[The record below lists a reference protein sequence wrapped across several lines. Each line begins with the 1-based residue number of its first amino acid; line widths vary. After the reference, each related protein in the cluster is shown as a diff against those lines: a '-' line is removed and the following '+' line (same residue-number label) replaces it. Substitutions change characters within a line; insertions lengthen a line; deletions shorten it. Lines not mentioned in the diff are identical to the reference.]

1 MTSLIPVGRGK
12 ETFHMTI
19 LSQLKASWLE
29 YLNIFTT
36 YMKPYKRYSVTRNNK
51 ASCFKMHCRI
61 ILISQMLIPTPDE
74 LFQLLWRLLIACF

>member
-1 MTSLIPVGRGK
+1 MTSLIPVGRRK
-12 ETFHMTI
+12 ETFHMTK
-19 LSQLKASWLE
+19 SVE

-51 ASCFKMHCRI
+51 ASCFKMYCRI
-61 ILISQMLIPTPDE
+61 IFISQMLKPTPDE

>member
-1 MTSLIPVGRGK
+1 MTSLIIPVGRRK
-12 ETFHMTI
+12 ETFHMT
-19 LSQLKASWLE
+19 QTVE